1 MNNQQRIKKAKDS
14 FAARTGHELE
24 RPKAVLFDMD
34 GVLYDSMPGHA
45 KAWKK
50 MCDDTGIE
58 CTPDEFFAYEG
69 RTGAST
75 INLLFERQFG
85 HGADE
90 ETCRRLYA
98 VKSAY
103 FKAMGTPAIMPGAVD
118 AVSTV
123 LAAGAATV
131 LVTGSGQASI
141 LERLAADYPGAF
153 ALRVTA
159 HDVRRGKPDPEPYLM
174 GMEKAGVMP
183 CESIAVDN
191 APLGVES
198 ASRAGAFT
206 IGVRTGPLPQ
216 GALLEAGA
224 DIELDSMHECAE
236 VLSQLL
242 YYGESLPGSE

>member
-1 MNNQQRIKKAKDS
+1 MNNPQIIKNALAS
-14 FAARTGHELE
+14 FAARTGNELVH
-24 RPKAVLFDMD
+24 PKAVLFDMD

-50 MCDDTGIE
+50 MCDDSGID

-98 VKSAY
+98 IKSAY
-103 FKAMGTPAIMPGAVD
+103 FKAMGAPAVMPGACEAVD
-118 AVSTV
+118 TV
-123 LAAGAATV
+123 IASGAATV

-141 LERLAADYPGAF
+141 LERLAADFPGAF

-159 HDVRRGKPDPEPYLM
+159 HDVKRGKPDPEPYIM
-174 GMEKAGVMP
+174 GMAKAGAEP
-183 CESIAVDN
+183 WQSIAVDN

-216 GALLEAGA
+216 GALREAGA
-224 DIELDSMHECAE
+224 DIEVDSMHDCAI
-236 VLSQLL
+236 LLKSLL
-242 YYGESLPGSE
+242 Y